1 MIREFFRIP
10 PEPAQVQEALRRN
23 NEEYNMTLGEIE
35 ALNGR
40 LKDETLDEKHRKAI
54 EREIEKKIKHRLF
67 LEEEHHQILV
77 KKGIM

>member
-1 MIREFFRIP
+1 
-10 PEPAQVQEALRRN
+10 
-23 NEEYNMTLGEIE
+23 MTLGEIE